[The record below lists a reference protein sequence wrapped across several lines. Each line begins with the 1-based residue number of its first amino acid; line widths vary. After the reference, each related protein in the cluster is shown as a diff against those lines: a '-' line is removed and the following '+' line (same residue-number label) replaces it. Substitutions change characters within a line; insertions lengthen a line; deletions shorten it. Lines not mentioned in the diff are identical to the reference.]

1 MARYAHTS
9 IEGLINTVRAEAA
22 IIADAVRREAD
33 CDVLFLGEYIPPTAQ
48 QRATGYCYHA
58 IYWVDWAVNTVFER
72 RATHVATPMV
82 MYFVVYKKSPTDV
95 ITIAALGFADGN
107 VVFSSDLFN
116 LTEQSFYH
124 MFPRKIAERTLVH
137 ATNFTSNEAKAW
149 FIHHVVRAISF
160 YRNSATNCI
169 QVTKIDDCLRML
181 AQFLTEQY
189 SSLFNTRMEFTYT
202 VNYTIANAT
211 NATKA
216 ASAAYHARSGEF
228 AVSSDE
234 FALPDMI
241 LKVDA
246 TIAPRGLTYPSY
258 GVVATITATNDGYY
272 RAKVEFIP
280 NREVGSERVVH
291 IDRTPMAHIANALRK
306 VFQDYTQ
313 SPTLHRRV
321 RETAKEVREVLA
333 NGKNMVVTWWVNRTI
348 LKLLTATVRRALK
361 EWLEALIAYTLGE
374 RAECDI
380 STDFRT
386 TSSPHGDAF
395 SANIGVRVHPQRA
408 RIGVGT
414 LQFSLDW
421 SGVIYTNSTIRI
433 RLSSQITHHPFRLDP
448 RIARVECELSALSAH
463 PSVDELRR
471 AARELTE
478 TLMSEQIIG
487 FTERLITYLRE
498 TRYAPLRAQTLPLR
512 GD

>member
-1 MARYAHTS
+1 MVRYTRTPM
-9 IEGLINTVRAEAA
+9 EGLINTVRAEAT
-22 IIADAVRREAD
+22 IIANAVRREAD

-58 IYWVDWAVNTVFER
+58 IYWVDWAVNTMFER

-95 ITIAALGFADGN
+95 VTIAALGFADGN

-124 MFPRKIAERTLVH
+124 MFPRKITERTLVH
-137 ATNFTSNEAKAW
+137 ATNFTSDEAKAW
-149 FIHHVVRAISF
+149 FIYHVVRAISF
-160 YRNSATNCI
+160 YRSNATDCI
-169 QVTKIDDCLRML
+169 QVTKIDNCLRML

-189 SSLFNTRMEFTYT
+189 SSLIKTSMEFTYT
-202 VNYTIANAT
+202 VNYTIENAT

-228 AVSSDE
+228 AVTSDD
-234 FALPDMI
+234 FALPDTI
-241 LKVDA
+241 VKIDA

-272 RAKVEFIP
+272 RAKVEFTS
-280 NREVGSERVVH
+280 NRQVGSERAVN
-291 IDRTPMAHIANALRK
+291 INKTPMAYIADALRK
-306 VFQDYTQ
+306 VFQEYTQ

-321 RETAKEVREVLA
+321 RETANEVREALA
-333 NGKNMVVTWWVNRTI
+333 NGNNLVVTRWVEQTI
-348 LKLLTATVRRALK
+348 LKLLTATVGRALK

-374 RAECDI
+374 RAKCDI
-380 STDFRT
+380 STDFRIT
-386 TSSPHGDAF
+386 FSPHGDAF
-395 SANIGVRVHPQRA
+395 SADIKVRVHPQWA
-408 RIGVGT
+408 RTGVGT
-414 LQFSLDW
+414 LSLSLSW
-421 SGVIYTNSTIRI
+421 SGVIHTNSTIRI
-433 RLSSQITHHPFRLDP
+433 RLSSQVMHHPFRVDP
-448 RIARVECELSALSAH
+448 RVARVEYELSALSAH
-463 PSVDELRR
+463 PSVDELQR

-478 TLMSEQIIG
+478 VLMREQIIG

-498 TRYAPLRAQTLPLR
+498 TRYAPLRAQTLLLR